1 MSRASARVRYLVFP
15 TAALSSSTL
24 SMQSL
29 LFLLVCSLVSP
40 SLSKQLF
47 FFFFFQNPLQN
58 IQILKLFFFQNPSQ
72 NKQILKILTQTEREI
87 IKNQIVDYKI

>member
-1 MSRASARVRYLVFP
+1 MKPSSYF
-15 TAALSSSTL
+15 SSSSFSSL

-29 LFLLVCSLVSP
+29 FVFTSVNLVSP

-58 IQILKLFFFQNPSQ
+58 IQILELFFFQNSSQ
-72 NKQILKILTQTEREI
+72 NIQILKILTQTEREI
-87 IKNQIVDYKI
+87 IKNQIVDYKIQTKLRTT